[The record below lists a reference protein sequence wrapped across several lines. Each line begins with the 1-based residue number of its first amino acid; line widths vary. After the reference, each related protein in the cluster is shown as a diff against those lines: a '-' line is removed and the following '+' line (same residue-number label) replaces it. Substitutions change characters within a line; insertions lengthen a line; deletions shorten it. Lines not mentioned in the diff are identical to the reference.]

1 MSPRGVGLERQLCC
15 LLLATSDVE
24 VEKEKEEGMLGDAYL
39 KGDSISLKA
48 GNIFENN
55 PLMCWTG
62 SITLLS
68 HKPKNASHLEQSEES
83 DCKYLGIAQK
93 HIQ

>member
-62 SITLLS
+62 SITLLIVINLKMLLTWNS
-68 HKPKNASHLEQSEES
+68 
-83 DCKYLGIAQK
+83 QK
-93 HIQ
+93 RVIVNI